1 MNTMTTHPARQHL
14 RQVSLRARPV
24 AAAEARA
31 QVRQAICTWE
41 IPVDPA
47 VAVLLTS
54 ELVTNA
60 IKHSPGEV
68 VILTITSTCDQF
80 RVDVHDT
87 SCSLPQTL
95 TAPVDAEAGRGLLL
109 VSSLSTSWGYHQ
121 TPAGKAVYFAL
132 DFPPRRARA
141 TAAARKGDRC

>member
-1 MNTMTTHPARQHL
+1 MNTMTTRPVQQHL

-31 QVRQAICTWE
+31 QVHQAICAWE

-87 SCSLPQTL
+87 SCSLPLPL

-109 VSSLSTSWGYHQ
+109 VSSLSTSWGCHQ

-132 DFPPRRARA
+132 DFPPRRARGNG
-141 TAAARKGDRC
+141 RSSQGDRC